1 MSKVQFLAACSKSSP
16 NHSSFL
22 NLSQHRFASH
32 CCETLFIQSAPIV
45 GQELTA
51 PSDDQNQH
59 GEEEIYVTMENL
71 FLYALNEL
79 QEHLGF
85 LMIDPF
91 ASHTLRV
98 LLLVFSGHSL
108 GDRSVTST
116 VQSRKKENITVPE
129 RVSPSF
135 GPNESKTS
143 PRTVPGSFD
152 KAVNK
157 IISGMVAGLDA
168 HSLQALTTHPIANP
182 ILQLSLEIELFRSTK
197 ARANGASV
205 LLQKL
210 VPDESQEIFVE
221 NVSFIK
227 NLAYDT
233 IGSRLLEVIVSQA
246 PRKLFNKIYVA
257 VFKGKIGI
265 FAKNEVAAFVVIKLL
280 ERLSQEELKIAAED
294 VCPQIE
300 LLIERSRT
308 SVIRAL
314 IECCRAKD
322 VGTGIICN
330 GLQRAY
336 GDDPVQRL
344 VKMMKIDP
352 EAVQGLSQDQKLRS
366 EKQDMARVH
375 GSLLAQSMLS
385 TPGPLRQLIIDG
397 FINMDTD
404 TLLFIA
410 KDPAASRT
418 LQSSLALPNQ
428 DLIFRRTILQ
438 RFYRHM
444 TELAV
449 DKIASFVIDQFWIAS
464 TGLAYIRE
472 QIAIEL
478 LQHEEVLRGSYSGRV
493 VWRNWNMDT
502 YKTRRQAWIF
512 DARKHDGPKRSGI
525 DLARARYANARKGNM
540 AKGAELK
547 QR

>member
-1 MSKVQFLAACSKSSP
+1 M
-16 NHSSFL
+16 
-22 NLSQHRFASH
+22 
-32 CCETLFIQSAPIV
+32 
-45 GQELTA
+45 
-51 PSDDQNQH
+51 
-59 GEEEIYVTMENL
+59 
-71 FLYALNEL
+71 
-79 QEHLGF
+79 
-85 LMIDPF
+85 
-91 ASHTLRV
+91 
-98 LLLVFSGHSL
+98 
-108 GDRSVTST
+108 
-116 VQSRKKENITVPE
+116 
-129 RVSPSF
+129 
-135 GPNESKTS
+135 
-143 PRTVPGSFD
+143 
-152 KAVNK
+152 
-157 IISGMVAGLDA
+157 
-168 HSLQALTTHPIANP
+168 
-182 ILQLSLEIELFRSTK
+182 
-197 ARANGASV
+197 
-205 LLQKL
+205 
-210 VPDESQEIFVE
+210 
-221 NVSFIK
+221 
-227 NLAYDT
+227 
-233 IGSRLLEVIVSQA
+233 
-246 PRKLFNKIYVA
+246 
-257 VFKGKIGI
+257 
-265 FAKNEVAAFVVIKLL
+265 
-280 ERLSQEELKIAAED
+280 KIAAED

-512 DARKHDGPKRSGI
+512 DARKHDGPKRSGMPGPDMPTQEREI
-525 DLARARYANARKGNM
+525 WRKGPS
-540 AKGAELK
+540 
-547 QR
+547 

>member
-1 MSKVQFLAACSKSSP
+1 MSKVQIVAACSKSSP
-16 NHSSFL
+16 NHCSFL

-45 GQELTA
+45 TQELTA
-51 PSDDQNQH
+51 PLNDQSQP

-79 QEHLGF
+79 QEYLGF
-85 LMIDPF
+85 LMTDPF

-98 LLLVFSGHSL
+98 LLLVFSGHPL
-108 GDRSVTST
+108 GDTRVTST
-116 VQSRKKENITVPE
+116 VQSKKKENITVPE
-129 RVSPSF
+129 RGSPSF
-135 GPNESKTS
+135 GSDSSKTS
-143 PRTVPGSFD
+143 PRTVPGSFG
-152 KAVNK
+152 KAVDK

-168 HSLQALTTHPIANP
+168 HSLQALTTHAIANP
-182 ILQLSLEIELFRSTK
+182 ILQLSLEIELIRSTK
-197 ARANGASV
+197 ARANGASL

-210 VPDESQEIFVE
+210 IPDESQEIFVE

-233 IGSRLLEVIVSQA
+233 IGSRLLEVIIKQA
-246 PRKLFNKIYVA
+246 PRKLFNKIHIA

-265 FAKNEVAAFVVIKLL
+265 FAKNDVAAFVVIKLL
-280 ERLSQEELKIAAED
+280 ERLSQEELKVAAED
-294 VCPQIE
+294 LCPQIE

-308 SVIRAL
+308 SVIKAL

-330 GLQRAY
+330 ALQKAY
-336 GDDPVQRL
+336 GNDPVHRL

-352 EAVQGLSQDQKLRS
+352 VATEGRPQDRKIRF
-366 EKQDMARVH
+366 EKQDLTSVH
-375 GSLLAQSMLS
+375 GCLLAQSMLS

-397 FINMDTD
+397 FMGMDTD
-404 TLLFIA
+404 MLLFIA
-410 KDPAASRT
+410 KDQAASRT

-428 DLIFRRTILQ
+428 ELTFRRIMLQ
-438 RFYRHM
+438 RFYGHM
-444 TELAV
+444 TDLAL
-449 DKIASFVIDQFWIAS
+449 DKIASYVIDKFWAAS
-464 TGLAYIRE
+464 TGLAFVRE

-478 LQHEEVLRGSYSGRV
+478 LQHEEVLRGSLSGRV

-502 YKTRRQAWIF
+502 YKTRRQAWIV
-512 DARKHDGPKRSGI
+512 DARKHDAPSKSGI
-525 DLARARYANARKGNM
+525 ELARARYANARKQNM
-540 AKGAELK
+540 AKGAVLK